1 MLLDVLYYLLGLK
14 PVRYFFSAGIA
25 TVVDVLVY
33 YLVYNHL
40 LHQTEL
46 RVLDSMVFRAP
57 TVALTCSYSC
67 GLVTN
72 FSITKYF
79 VFHESELSGRIQL
92 FRFILVAMVVLVAN
106 YFFMYFLINVLGWYP
121 TLSRAVSAITIG
133 VFSFVAHRV
142 FSFKI

>member
-1 MLLDVLYYLLGLK
+1 MLADLIRFLLGLK

-33 YLVYNHL
+33 YLVFNYV
-40 LHQTEL
+40 LHQQEVEL
-46 RVLDSMVFRAP
+46 FSSMIVQAP

-67 GLVTN
+67 GLITN

-92 FRFILVAMVVLVAN
+92 FRFIMVALVVLMAN
-106 YFFMYFLINVLGWYP
+106 YFFMYFLINILGWYP
-121 TLSRAVSAITIG
+121 TLSRAFSAISIG
-133 VFSFVAHRV
+133 IFSFVAHRF
-142 FSFKI
+142 FSFRI

>member
-1 MLLDVLYYLLGLK
+1 M
-14 PVRYFFSAGIA
+14 
-25 TVVDVLVY
+25 LVY